1 MNIFVIS
8 SDSFFAQE
16 VITHFNS
23 ESHSIEIHE
32 NGLDV
37 LSDIRE
43 RIPDVI
49 IIDNECDG
57 INPLVLNK
65 ILCRD
70 GRFDKTLFHF
80 IAPRKIDDEDSFIK
94 TNNITNLWI
103 KPVDFKKIAAS
114 IN

>member
-8 SDSFFAQE
+8 SDSFFTQE
-16 VITHFNS
+16 MITHLHS
-23 ESHSIEIHE
+23 ESRTIEIHE
-32 NGLDV
+32 NGLNV

-43 RIPDVI
+43 RIPDVV
-49 IIDNECDG
+49 IIDNDCDG

-70 GRFDKTLFHF
+70 GRFDKTVFHF
-80 IAPRKIDDEDSFIK
+80 IIPKKIEDEDSFNK

-103 KPVDFKKIAAS
+103 KPVNFQKIAAS